1 MPSVRGH
8 QPPGRCSAAGGPH
21 GASCDL
27 WPIYFFPVP
36 LHAEQL
42 TQFPKSLCPP
52 DPPQRGHAARRKI
65 ALITVILAPRSE
77 TDSDMRMQP

>member
-8 QPPGRCSAAGGPH
+8 QPPGRCSVAGDPAGRAANYGLIH
-21 GASCDL
+21 FC
-27 WPIYFFPVP
+27 PVP

-52 DPPQRGHAARRKI
+52 DPPQRGHVARSKI
-65 ALITVILAPRSE
+65 ALINVIVAPCSE
-77 TDSDMRMQP
+77 TVSDMRMQP

>member
-1 MPSVRGH
+1 MV
-8 QPPGRCSAAGGPH
+8 
-21 GASCDL
+21 SCDPWL
-27 WPIYFFPVP
+27 VHLFPVP

-52 DPPQRGHAARRKI
+52 DPPQRGHVARRKI
-65 ALITVILAPRSE
+65 ALITVIVAPCAE